1 MKTYQDFEKETDKL
15 QFVVGAIN
23 DYRASDEYKTALL
36 ADEYEK
42 QKNTTIREFVRY
54 LYMDTGRKVVDFT
67 ASNNKLANNFFHRL
81 NVQRCAYSLGNG
93 VSFTRIEK
101 RTEDGA
107 EKDID
112 LTKEALGTDFD
123 NILYE
128 AGYYALIHGV
138 SYVRWNDGE
147 WYVFPATQFCPL
159 YDEYTGA
166 LRAGIRFWSLDWHKR
181 PATVILYTEEGYT
194 TYRTKDGSNGLDL
207 EEFKPLTAYE
217 IKVQETPADGVEIVG
232 ESNYGVLPIVP
243 IWGSKHKQSTLIGMR
258 DKLDAYDLI
267 QSGFANDLQ
276 ECAEIYWIVN
286 NAMGM
291 DDSDLAKFRDRLKL
305 NHIAVVDTDN
315 SGVAPFTQQIPTEA
329 RRVFLDYIRNSIYED
344 FGALD
349 VHTVA
354 AGATNDHIDAA
365 YQPMDE
371 EADDFEYQII
381 KFVRQVLKLMDIDD
395 TPQFKRN
402 RISNQKE
409 QVEMVMMAA
418 QLLDEET
425 VLNKLPFITVD
436 EAREILARRD
446 AANGN
451 RFEQPE
457 EEAPEEEAEV

>member
-1 MKTYQDFEKETDKL
+1 MKTYQDYEKETDKL

-42 QKNTTIREFVRY
+42 QKNPTIREFVKY
-54 LYMDTGRKVVDFT
+54 LYTDTGRKVVDFT

-93 VSFTRIEK
+93 VSFTRTEK

-207 EEFKPLTAYE
+207 EEYKPLTAYE
-217 IKVQETPADGVEIVG
+217 IKVEETAADGVEIVG
-232 ESNYGVLPIVP
+232 ESNYGALPIVP

-315 SGVAPFTQQIPTEA
+315 SGVAPFTQSIPTEA
-329 RRVFLDYIRNSIYED
+329 RRTFLDYIRNSIYED

-418 QLLDEET
+418 QLLDEGT

-446 AANGN
+446 AANAN

-457 EEAPEEEAEV
+457 APDEEAEV

>member
-1 MKTYQDFEKETDKL
+1 MKTYQDYEKETDKL

-42 QKNTTIREFVRY
+42 QKNPTIREFVKY
-54 LYMDTGRKVVDFT
+54 LYTDTGRKVVDFT

-93 VSFTRIEK
+93 VSFTRTEK

-207 EEFKPLTAYE
+207 EEYKPLTAYE
-217 IKVQETPADGVEIVG
+217 IKVEETAADGVEIVG
-232 ESNYGVLPIVP
+232 ESNYGALPIVP

-315 SGVAPFTQQIPTEA
+315 SGVAPFTQSIPTEA
-329 RRVFLDYIRNSIYED
+329 RRTFLDYIRNSIYED

-409 QVEMVMMAA
+409 QV
-418 QLLDEET
+418 
-425 VLNKLPFITVD
+425 
-436 EAREILARRD
+436 
-446 AANGN
+446 
-451 RFEQPE
+451 
-457 EEAPEEEAEV
+457 